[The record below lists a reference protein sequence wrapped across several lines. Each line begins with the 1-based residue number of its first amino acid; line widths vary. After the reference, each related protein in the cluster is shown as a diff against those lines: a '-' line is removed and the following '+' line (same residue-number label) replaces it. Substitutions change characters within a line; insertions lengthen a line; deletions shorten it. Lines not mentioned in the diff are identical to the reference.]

1 MKRSEVENLD
11 DDTLFKL
18 MITKHGIQK
27 TNDLIARKSV
37 RIYEKEL
44 NLEDKLKV
52 KKEAMIRVLS
62 GEDDVVNFKYKLIKI
77 D

>member
-18 MITKHGIQK
+18 MITKYGIQK
-27 TNDLIARKSV
+27 TNDLISRKSV

>member
-18 MITKHGIQK
+18 MITKYGIQK

-52 KKEAMIRVLS
+52 KKEAMVRVLS